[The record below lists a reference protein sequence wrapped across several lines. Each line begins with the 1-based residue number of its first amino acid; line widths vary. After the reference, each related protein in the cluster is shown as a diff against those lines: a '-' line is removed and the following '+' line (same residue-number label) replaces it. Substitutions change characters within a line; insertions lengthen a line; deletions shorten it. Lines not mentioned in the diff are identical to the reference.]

1 MPQHKSAKKRLR
13 TSEKKNLVNRA
24 ARSSLRTLTRR
35 VQDAK
40 TPEEGKAALEA
51 LIPRLDKAL
60 KSGLY
65 HKNTIARKKSQA
77 MRLIHSLE
85 STEA

>member
-1 MPQHKSAKKRLR
+1 MPHHKSTKKRLR
-13 TSEKKNLVNRA
+13 TSEKQNLVNRA
-24 ARSSLRTLTRR
+24 ARSSLRTLTRQ
-35 VQDAK
+35 VQNAK
-40 TPEEGKAALEA
+40 TPEEGKAALDI

-77 MRLIHSLE
+77 MRLINSLE
-85 STEA
+85 STGA